1 MAQMVKNLPAMQETV
16 FNPWVGKISWRR
28 NGNPLQYSCLEN
40 SMDRGAWQATFHLV
54 AKSWTRLSD
63 YHLLTHS
70 LLLHGLEALEL
81 LTQASAHLL

>member
-1 MAQMVKNLPAMQETV
+1 
-16 FNPWVGKISWRR
+16 
-28 NGNPLQYSCLEN
+28 
-40 SMDRGAWQATFHLV
+40 MDRGAWQATFHLV

-63 YHLLTHS
+63 CHSLTHS